1 MYDAQLTV
9 LILAWFCFKL
19 WFFFNITRLFAMGL
33 YFSEVK
39 FPNSSSNEK
48 RCHNFSG
55 LIMQDLPHLTQFF
68 VHNWH
73 QNRHIDNNTI
83 IIARWEEREVF
94 FRFSARKNFGVP
106 ETRTH
111 DLCVL
116 SAAFSRN
123 LDERLFWPRSS
134 GIFSALVQW
143 LVGRNGTN
151 FTGLAA
157 VPIMTLDWPRLTS
170 LYPFSIQTA
179 ASHGLD
185 YSTALPVPAI
195 TTKLLLALPNIV

>member
-1 MYDAQLTV
+1 
-9 LILAWFCFKL
+9 
-19 WFFFNITRLFAMGL
+19 
-33 YFSEVK
+33 
-39 FPNSSSNEK
+39 
-48 RCHNFSG
+48 
-55 LIMQDLPHLTQFF
+55 MQDLPHLTQFF

-94 FRFSARKNFGVP
+94 FRFSARKNFRVP

-185 YSTALPVPAI
+185 YSTSLPVPA
-195 TTKLLLALPNIV
+195 KLGLFMSKFLFYYIKANLHSVFIRSFVLKVEAYQDRK